1 MRNIRKKKM
10 RARNRKPQ
18 KNRRSQSQTA
28 KKQKSEEG
36 KSARQ
41 RNPNTPIRNEFDVSP
56 QVFWAECSDKRL
68 SAQYLRPNIQPI
80 YQKRVKIKVSVSFLG
95 LHEEICSKNSI
106 LIWRFFRH
114 FLTRFPLL
122 SNLVV
127 LEAKDV
133 YQRNPR
139 TIRREPN

>member
-1 MRNIRKKKM
+1 MRKIRKKKM

-80 YQKRVKIKVSVSFLG
+80 Y
-95 LHEEICSKNSI
+95 HEAPIPTGCA
-106 LIWRFFRH
+106 
-114 FLTRFPLL
+114 TRLF
-122 SNLVV
+122 N
-127 LEAKDV
+127 
-133 YQRNPR
+133 R
-139 TIRREPN
+139 TIKGE

>member
-1 MRNIRKKKM
+1 MRKIRKKKM

-56 QVFWAECSDKRL
+56 QVFLSRLHFTPDKNVDNVSSPLQFPTSSPNYLKKEDLVQSVYCSQR
-68 SAQYLRPNIQPI
+68 
-80 YQKRVKIKVSVSFLG
+80 
-95 LHEEICSKNSI
+95 EI
-106 LIWRFFRH
+106 
-114 FLTRFPLL
+114 PL
-122 SNLVV
+122 VCC
-127 LEAKDV
+127 
-133 YQRNPR
+133 
-139 TIRREPN
+139 

>member
-80 YQKRVKIKVSVSFLG
+80 YHPKAKLTDNLAPEIVSIKIEKFPARNRLKR
-95 LHEEICSKNSI
+95 
-106 LIWRFFRH
+106 
-114 FLTRFPLL
+114 
-122 SNLVV
+122 
-127 LEAKDV
+127 
-133 YQRNPR
+133 
-139 TIRREPN
+139 